1 MLIKASPYIKLL
13 CWLYILPDCL
23 KISCQ
28 KKKKCLWWM
37 KYIMGYAYLKCF
49 SSWIVKNWTLFKLF
63 SPVVGSQTSSTS
75 APFRMGLRGRRA
87 SHLGCWWESTV
98 RLHNAVITCS
108 GTRSFLLC
116 FRKKRKGPS
125 YMECTQKAELRNS
138 FQ

>member
-1 MLIKASPYIKLL
+1 MVIKASPYIKLL
-13 CWLYILPDCL
+13 RWLYILPDCL

-28 KKKKCLWWM
+28 KKKKNVMDEIYNGVCIFKVFFFLNC
-37 KYIMGYAYLKCF
+37 KKLNFI
-49 SSWIVKNWTLFKLF
+49 FKLF

-75 APFRMGLRGRRA
+75 APFQMGLRGRRA